1 MELFELEET
10 LKGHLVQLP
19 VNWDIH
25 SQATV
30 LSDGVFSDILMK
42 SNHF

>member
-10 LKGHLVQLP
+10 LKGQLP

-25 SQATV
+25 SQAMV
-30 LSDGVFSDILMK
+30 LSDGVFSNILMK